1 MIAFNFIRD
10 KPRLDGE
17 YCVDLT
23 LAGMSLLT
31 VSIIPRFHEAWVMV
45 AGIGI
50 SVGWGRR

>member
-17 YCVDLT
+17 YCIHLS
-23 LAGMSLLT
+23 LAGVSLLS
-31 VSIIPRFHEAWVMV
+31 VSIMPRFREGWVMV

-50 SVGWGRR
+50 SVGWGKR